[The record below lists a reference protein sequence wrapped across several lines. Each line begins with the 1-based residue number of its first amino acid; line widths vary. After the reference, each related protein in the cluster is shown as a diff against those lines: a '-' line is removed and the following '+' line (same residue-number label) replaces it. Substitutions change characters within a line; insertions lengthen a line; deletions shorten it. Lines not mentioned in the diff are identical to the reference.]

1 MQTAIAIV
9 KLAPGQVGYY
19 DELSRVH
26 LTMSRPKTTIYD
38 YMNTSAILRSIKNR
52 TLILESGTLNPVSKE
67 ASIDEVIKESLE
79 TPTVMEP
86 IIVEEEVKVEEPIVE
101 TKTTKKEKT
110 TASKA
115 KQSKK
120 REE

>member
-1 MQTAIAIV
+1 MQTAIATV
-9 KLAPGQVGYY
+9 RLAPGQVGYY

-26 LTMSRPKTTIYD
+26 LTMSRPKATIYD

-52 TLILESGTLNPVSKE
+52 TLILDSGTLNPISKE
-67 ASIDEVIKESLE
+67 STIDEVVEVPAVMEIE
-79 TPTVMEP
+79 TP
-86 IIVEEEVKVEEPIVE
+86 IVEETVKPV
-101 TKTTKKEKT
+101 KKEKT

-115 KQSKK
+115 KATKK

>member
-9 KLAPGQVGYY
+9 RLAPGQVGYY

-26 LTMSRPKTTIYD
+26 LTMSRPKATIYD

-52 TLILESGTLNPVSKE
+52 TLILDSGTLNPVFKE
-67 ASIDEVIKESLE
+67 SSIDETIIIDKVEPLE
-79 TPTVMEP
+79 IPEVMEQEK
-86 IIVEEEVKVEEPIVE
+86 VEEEVKE